1 VRCDPPLF
9 VSSADRRQEGNLI
22 LVTQGRAGSRVLLVD
37 GKCNCGQ
44 EIFEPR
50 DSSLVMRQQIGEV
63 RALGKGQGVV
73 AAADQ
78 VTQGAEEQHSNLH
91 G

>member
-1 VRCDPPLF
+1 MRCDPPLF

-44 EIFEPR
+44 EILEPR
-50 DSSLVMRQQIGEV
+50 DRSLVVGQQVGEACTL
-63 RALGKGQGVV
+63 RKRQGVV